1 MCNQREDCWLYTLAD
16 LNQNVTFVHDT
27 LLDWIRDIT
36 VEYGFDGYRVDTA
49 FEVSGKLCYS
59 ILTVN
64 VYFSASLSLL
74 LLQEQARIITVSFLR
89 STLTILTAGG

>member
-1 MCNQREDCWLYTLAD
+1 MCIQREDCWLYTLAD

-64 VYFSASLSLL
+64 VFFFSV
-74 LLQEQARIITVSFLR
+74 IIIVVITR
-89 STLTILTAGG
+89 NKPG